1 MEGKKKEKQKRF
13 EEPNLELCLKP
24 PSGVDPINKTSILD
38 EEVNFELWQSHVDPN
53 VDVKKLRRT
62 ISNRLSA
69 RRFKTRHVEHT
80 IDLEKKVKDLQNT
93 IAFVVPEIEYMK
105 DYSMK
110 LQEENEMLQRQL
122 DSVTDNANQR
132 CAQIEELKVELKRLE
147 KLVNAQEEEH
157 KEGESS
163 KFYDYDETDS
173 ASTINTDQYLNFD
186 GMNID
191 PTKDNM

>member
-1 MEGKKKEKQKRF
+1 MLESCSASVATGDSTRFMEGKKKEKQKRF

-38 EEVNFELWQSHVDPN
+38 EE
-53 VDVKKLRRT
+53 
-62 ISNRLSA
+62 
-69 RRFKTRHVEHT
+69 
-80 IDLEKKVKDLQNT
+80 NT